1 LPGTPIGTCWIDDKM
16 AFEPSCCEFNDR
28 FKCTGFREEMRSS
41 WYYFYTL
48 YSPEEFECRLIE
60 LDHPQISAA
69 YDQEC
74 RRLDLGQY
82 VAGKVRAPA
91 ARNHSADAITERT
104 SRDKR
109 GGRARARSEQSNGQ
123 TAHIWLL
130 GDPAHHVDQAAA
142 EQLNVED
149 FPPVIFFVGHKK
161 VEQKSCD
168 TSPIERFGNLN
179 VAFAET
185 TRTATM
191 RENNQGP
198 SSSRTRQSTC
208 QIERRNLH
216 ISR

>member
-1 LPGTPIGTCWIDDKM
+1 MPRRPRAITIAILAMGGEGGGVLADWIVDIGPGAGEHGGQVVVSGSVED
-16 AFEPSCCEFNDR
+16 
-28 FKCTGFREEMRSS
+28 
-41 WYYFYTL
+41 L
-48 YSPEEFECRLIE
+48 L
-60 LDHPQISAA
+60 AA
-69 YDQEC
+69 EHS
-74 RRLDLGQY
+74 LTGQY
-82 VAGKVRAPA
+82 LAGKIRAPA